1 MKLVAFLQWHCSLG
15 VAAAEF
21 RLLLLSRAHA
31 NADDDVVTR
40 TDGQDDADDLAGMQN
55 I

>member
-1 MKLVAFLQWHCSLG
+1 MKLVASLQWHCSPG

-21 RLLLLSRAHA
+21 RLLLLPRAHA
-31 NADDDVVTR
+31 NADADVVSR